1 MLQLLAPFI
10 QSRIMWHNENILARR
25 SSHGLKCSVYIKN
38 KFLSVFVH
46 INVQGFNEGFLLSQ
60 KTQYFFLDMIFTHGW
75 GHVKRLMR
83 YAFECHM
90 TDIKYVDINIYVSR
104 LQEGSEYWT
113 WQSSRSQV
121 LSTQNRVPDIQE
133 AYQYFL
139 ATYRCT
145 TVWQ

>member
-1 MLQLLAPFI
+1 MPP
-10 QSRIMWHNENILARR
+10 H
-25 SSHGLKCSVYIKN
+25 
-38 KFLSVFVH
+38 
-46 INVQGFNEGFLLSQ
+46 
-60 KTQYFFLDMIFTHGW
+60 D
-75 GHVKRLMR
+75 R
-83 YAFECHM
+83 Y
-90 TDIKYVDINIYVSR
+90 KVDINIYVSR

-145 TVWQ
+145 AVWQ